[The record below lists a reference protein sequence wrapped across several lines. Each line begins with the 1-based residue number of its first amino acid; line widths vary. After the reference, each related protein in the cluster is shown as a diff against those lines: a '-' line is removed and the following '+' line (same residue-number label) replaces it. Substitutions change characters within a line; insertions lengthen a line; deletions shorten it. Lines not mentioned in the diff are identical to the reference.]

1 MRSGLLRSFVF
12 GSRSFVFGF
21 VMVST
26 GGAMLAQGKNAPG
39 QAGYDRAARATLL
52 HNANVY
58 VAADPSSQKLSEISP
73 GHEVVIS
80 ERNGEWMKVFANT
93 DAKDAVNE
101 DDQPEFTDAEATS
114 PISGWIRAKGVVN
127 SATPG
132 GDMVLFGAAANA
144 EDAAS
149 APHAPATAATE
160 AHLLYRRVYEYF
172 PQSPLAAEAAWR
184 SADVRWQIDQHDV
197 RTLPSAKE
205 QEAYLRPQVY
215 EGEMKHV
222 IKAYPGTKYAAY
234 AAFSLIDNK
243 LCGDWQGLP
252 KCPEM
257 EAGLYEKYAKQFPDG
272 PRTAQALYNAAYREG
287 VAVTMWNV
295 QDEQKHADSS
305 AKNVQTLAE
314 QARTK
319 FPDSDWTARTANIAY
334 RVQQGIP
341 VFGSDRE

>member
-1 MRSGLLRSFVF
+1 MF
-12 GSRSFVFGF
+12 
-21 VMVST
+21 
-26 GGAMLAQGKNAPG
+26 
-39 QAGYDRAARATLL
+39 
-52 HNANVY
+52 
-58 VAADPSSQKLSEISP
+58 
-73 GHEVVIS
+73 
-80 ERNGEWMKVFANT
+80 
-93 DAKDAVNE
+93 
-101 DDQPEFTDAEATS
+101 
-114 PISGWIRAKGVVN
+114 
-127 SATPG
+127 
-132 GDMVLFGAAANA
+132 
-144 EDAAS
+144 
-149 APHAPATAATE
+149 
-160 AHLLYRRVYEYF
+160 EYF

-222 IKAYPGTKYAAY
+222 MKAYPGTKYAAY
-234 AAFSLIDNK
+234 AAFSLLDNK

-287 VAVTMWNV
+287 VAVTMWTV
-295 QDEQKHADSS
+295 QEEKKHADAS
-305 AKNVQTLAE
+305 ARNVQALAE
-314 QARTK
+314 QARAK

-334 RVQQGIP
+334 RVQQGIA